1 MTLALNTQRRLGGW
15 LETLA
20 RALAYGGGAL
30 LVGMALVT
38 VVSVL
43 GRRLVGLGLG
53 PIPGDFELVELGCAI
68 AVFAFLP
75 LAQLKRSHVTVDV
88 FLTRLPPRLFVLL
101 GLLGD
106 LLMTLASAVI
116 LWRFWLGFGEKFP
129 YFSEPLRQS
138 LSMGPKPFFPETT
151 YELEIPIWIP
161 YGLALIGAFF
171 FVIISTYTVWRSL
184 NWLLQGQEETP

>member
-1 MTLALNTQRRLGGW
+1 MTLAINTQRRLGGW

-38 VVSVL
+38 VLSVL

-106 LLMTLASAVI
+106 ALMTLASAVI

-161 YGLALIGAFF
+161 YGLALIGALFF
-171 FVIISTYTVWRSL
+171 AVISAYTVWRSL